1 VKAPGFNPRTYEVM
15 YWFPSF
21 CSQIQLVPLQD
32 GNRRL
37 ARHSLLL
44 AGEGGTASS
53 VFALSSAAAA
63 LPPAVSGAVKPLRV
77 GTEVGMLPS
86 GTSGKPLS
94 GRAARL
100 LAGKVEA
107 MALEDAQARAAGEVE
122 QGKGS
127 YPMGKQSGE
136 QQKQHQHQQ
145 LERGDEDRWDP
156 PVVTHTYTSSGL
168 L

>member
-37 ARHSLLL
+37 ARHSLL

-127 YPMGKQSGE
+127 YPMGKHSGE
-136 QQKQHQHQQ
+136 QHQQ
-145 LERGDEDRWDP
+145 QQVEGGDDDRWDP
-156 PVVTHTYTSSGL
+156 AVVTHTYTSSGL